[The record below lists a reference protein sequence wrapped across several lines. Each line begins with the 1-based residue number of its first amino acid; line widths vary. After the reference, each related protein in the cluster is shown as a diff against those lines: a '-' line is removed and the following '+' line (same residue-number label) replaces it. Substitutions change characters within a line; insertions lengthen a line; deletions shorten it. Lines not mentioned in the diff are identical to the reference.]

1 MPEGFNISW
10 DRVGR
15 NRAGAAFE
23 DYLRRRQNERGHLA
37 RLREGVS
44 PSGRRADITLYETE
58 HQEACGSPDRSAVA
72 EVFPKEGELVEDDLV
87 AEENKPL
94 HDRVVYYASFL
105 EHVVAMSRM
114 YHPRALRS
122 KPVGPASSGSIRHV
136 DLTPS
141 TSASARHR
149 PYPRARV
156 LNREVCRGTPS
167 TSHQPY
173 EEDVVLEEVAIGEQQ
188 ELPPGNDGVRRKFV
202 MHSSPSQSP
211 VATPMKLAECFEND
225 VLDMLRA
232 AMFMNRNRFSSQA
245 TYKDFVQAAA
255 ASSITR
261 YSYDGFEG
269 IADFE
274 TYRTLNTIASQF
286 FADIITA
293 KMKPPDKKGTNM
305 TQMLSA
311 QCSRRQ
317 KFSIVNCVQQ
327 WLLLAEEPFRE
338 GLDLRS
344 TVQRWF
350 PNPSHSVS
358 VQAVSMFRFL
368 LQELTDPP
376 PAIQSYAVRVSRKA
390 GRDRNLKSLPE
401 DVESFLIEFALDMLG
416 YGRDEIKCP
425 ARVQLDESRYFTLLG
440 KTFEERHAALMNLV
454 DQREEYKKQMN
465 RALQLA
471 LRDIRNYTYGEVN
484 GVRQWIK
491 NKRQRRAEEQA
502 DDDGADAL
510 AH

>member
-15 NRAGAAFE
+15 NRAG
-23 DYLRRRQNERGHLA
+23 
-37 RLREGVS
+37 
-44 PSGRRADITLYETE
+44 GRRDGITLYETE
-58 HQEACGSPDRSAVA
+58 HQEACGSPDQSAVA

-87 AEENKPL
+87 AEEDMSL

-122 KPVGPASSGSIRHV
+122 K
-136 DLTPS
+136 
-141 TSASARHR
+141 
-149 PYPRARV
+149 
-156 LNREVCRGTPS
+156 
-167 TSHQPY
+167 SHQPY

-202 MHSSPSQSP
+202 RFDTVYFGFCAPQTLSACSREPSHQPYEEDVVLVEVAIGEQQELPPGNDGVRRKFVMHSSPSQSP
-211 VATPMKLAECFEND
+211 VPTPMKLAECFENN

-232 AMFMNRNRFSSQA
+232 AMFINRNRFSSHA

-350 PNPSHSVS
+350 PNLSHSVS

-368 LQELTDPP
+368 LQKLTDPP
-376 PAIQSYAVRVSRKA
+376 PAIQSYAVRESRKA

-416 YGRDEIKCP
+416 YGRDEMKCP

-491 NKRQRRAEEQA
+491 NKRQSRAEEQA
-502 DDDGADAL
+502 DDDDADAL

>member
-15 NRAGAAFE
+15 YRAG
-23 DYLRRRQNERGHLA
+23 
-37 RLREGVS
+37 
-44 PSGRRADITLYETE
+44 GRPADVIVDEPE
-58 HQEACGSPDRSAVA
+58 HQEAGGSSEQSAVA
-72 EVFPKEGELVEDDLV
+72 ELFSEEGEFLEDDL
-87 AEENKPL
+87 AEEENMPF
-94 HDRVVYYASFL
+94 HDRVMYYASFL
-105 EHVVAMSRM
+105 EHFARM
-114 YHPRALRS
+114 HHPRALRS
-122 KPVGPASSGSIRHV
+122 KPVRRASSGPIRR
-136 DLTPS
+136 DDSTPS
-141 TSASARHR
+141 TSASVRHR

-156 LNREVCRGTPS
+156 LSREG
-167 TSHQPY
+167 SHQPY
-173 EEDVVLEEVAIGEQQ
+173 EEDVVLEEEVAIGEQQ
-188 ELPPGNDGVRRKFV
+188 ELPSENVGERREFA
-202 MHSSPSQSP
+202 MDSPPTHSP
-211 VATPMKLAECFEND
+211 VATPMRLSECLENN

-232 AMFMNRNRFSSQA
+232 AMFIDRNRFSTRT
-245 TYKDFVQAAA
+245 TYKEFVQVAA

-293 KMKPPDKKGTNM
+293 KMKLQDKKGTNI
-305 TQMLSA
+305 TQSSSA
-311 QCSRRQ
+311 QGSRRRE
-317 KFSIVNCVQQ
+317 FSVANCVQQ

-344 TVQRWF
+344 TLQRWF
-350 PNPSHSVS
+350 PNPSQSVS

-368 LQELTDPP
+368 LQKLTDPP
-376 PAIQSYAVRVSRKA
+376 PAIQSYAVRVSRKV
-390 GRDRNLKSLPE
+390 GRDKNLKSLPE
-401 DVESFLIEFALDMLG
+401 DVETFLIEFALDMLG

-425 ARVQLDESRYFTLLG
+425 AGVQLDESRYFMLLG
-440 KTFEERHAALMNLV
+440 KTFEERHAALMDLV

-471 LRDIRNYTYGEVN
+471 LRDIRVYTYGEVN

-491 NKRQRRAEEQA
+491 NKRQRRPEEQA
-502 DDDGADAL
+502 DDGDADAL